1 MMYATKIK
9 MRPGCSDS
17 QNLIEI
23 DSIYIVDGSRYSGFC
38 KKESLCDYLSENPR
52 TIKVDIPPYPF
63 LVPAVSSRGEKYVR
77 SESNGYKIETIQSH
91 ESYK

>member
-9 MRPGCSDS
+9 MRPGCSNS

-23 DSIYIVDGSRYSGFC
+23 DSIYIVDGSRYSGYC

-52 TIKVDIPPYPF
+52 TIKVDITPYPF
-63 LVPAVSSRGEKYVR
+63 LVPAISSLGEKYVR
-77 SESNGYKIETIQSH
+77 SESNGYTHDNLLSLPRE
-91 ESYK
+91 